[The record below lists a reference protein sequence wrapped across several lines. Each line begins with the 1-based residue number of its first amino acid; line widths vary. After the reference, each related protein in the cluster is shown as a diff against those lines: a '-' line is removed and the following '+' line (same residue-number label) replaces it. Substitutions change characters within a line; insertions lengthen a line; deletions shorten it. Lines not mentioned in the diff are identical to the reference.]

1 MSQPSGHV
9 MITSYTEIIAAIEA
23 GRVEMG
29 YRQLDFEVL
38 IGVTQGHWGKAAG
51 LLQVKK
57 FGIEKIFDALRG
69 AGLRIRVEVDP
80 DQRAKMLARAAK
92 KFNPMQGNQARN
104 GHAASLPS
112 TAVLSRIL
120 RPIGDLGRKS
130 RWEKTTPEQRSEHGR
145 MMAMAGVKKR
155 RKLMKKRARQQ
166 RAAHKARKS
175 ITQERI

>member
-92 KFNPMQGNQARN
+92 KFNPMQGNQARLC
-104 GHAASLPS
+104 HASTTPS
-112 TAVLSRIL
+112 SAVLTRVFKAMG
-120 RPIGDLGRKS
+120 RNGGKARWHRKS
-130 RWEKTTPEQRSEHGR
+130 KEARSEHMR
-145 MMAMAGVKKR
+145 MMVMAREKKR
-155 RKLMKKRARQQ
+155 RRARRVAQQ
-166 RAAHKARKS
+166 RRQRAKMAEVS
-175 ITQERI
+175 GT